1 MRKIPKVCVPASDAP
16 LYDWCIIL
24 RSNYRELASP
34 RSYGRYVGTAWLGLK
49 MFGLCGKVASDGSDV
64 WDAKNVT
71 KSDHKGNITH
81 RLDELDS

>member
-1 MRKIPKVCVPASDAP
+1 
-16 LYDWCIIL
+16 
-24 RSNYRELASP
+24 
-34 RSYGRYVGTAWLGLK
+34 